1 MRTIVRV
8 TPYSKNG
15 KSLVCLELDN
25 KQLVHISNKQLAAQ
39 GFGTPT
45 LLVGSQINV
54 TFYDEGEELFSGA
67 TCTEDNTI
75 VKEFSV
81 QPSIQLA
88 VAMSLSGQLA
98 ASMGLFGTAPVATA
112 ATPQAQPQPDI
123 LP

>member
-25 KQLVHISNKQLAAQ
+25 KQLVHITNKQLAVQ
-39 GFGTPT
+39 GFATPT
-45 LLVGSQINV
+45 LLVGSQIQV
-54 TFYDEGEELFSGA
+54 EFYSEGDELFSGA
-67 TCTEDNTI
+67 KCTDDNVI
-75 VKEFSV
+75 VKEFSI